1 MKTQPKGTTVKAA
14 SLTLL
19 LLASLPVLA
28 QHAEGLLTPGEI
40 NRSGALLWLAIA
52 FWSKR
57 KPLGGWLFFYYF
69 TLYTGLIINLAI
81 TDFDLLS
88 PSGWEAPAL
97 YTLYVLSIG
106 PTLLAFILEIIFSTR
121 LLFKSQRSKRRLD
134 VLRYVLAASIVTAI
148 WKGVINYY
156 FFTELDTL
164 QFDIATVISF
174 SIWCRYF
181 FVSRRVAHV
190 FSNSQSEWDYESF
203 AKKESQ
209 A

>member
-69 TLYTGLIINLAI
+69 TLYTGLIISL
-81 TDFDLLS
+81 
-88 PSGWEAPAL
+88 
-97 YTLYVLSIG
+97 
-106 PTLLAFILEIIFSTR
+106 
-121 LLFKSQRSKRRLD
+121 
-134 VLRYVLAASIVTAI
+134 
-148 WKGVINYY
+148 
-156 FFTELDTL
+156 
-164 QFDIATVISF
+164 
-174 SIWCRYF
+174 
-181 FVSRRVAHV
+181 
-190 FSNSQSEWDYESF
+190 
-203 AKKESQ
+203 
-209 A
+209 